1 MLGKKVAEM
10 TAITA
15 NKMLPS
21 ENGVPRFET
30 SCQGTGTMLG
40 VEGNFMATYWSE
52 LKADGS
58 VYGEC
63 PDSGV
68 FLTAEGPVSFIANG
82 AGAFT
87 EDGGA
92 KFRGSAFF
100 STSVPSLAELN
111 GMCLVHEWDV
121 DGEGNGTWNLWE
133 WS

>member
-10 TAITA
+10 TAVTA

-21 ENGVPRFET
+21 NNGQPRFET
-30 SCQGTGTMLG
+30 SCEGTGTMLG
-40 VEGNFMATYWSE
+40 VEGQFMATYW
-52 LKADGS
+52 AQINPDGS

-68 FLTAEGPVSFIANG
+68 VLTAEGPVTFRANG

-100 STSVPSLAELN
+100 TTAVPSLA
-111 GMCLVHEWDV
+111 
-121 DGEGNGTWNLWE
+121 
-133 WS
+133 

>member
-10 TAITA
+10 TAITS

-21 ENGVPRFET
+21 NNGQPRFET
-30 SCQGTGTMLG
+30 SCDGTGTMLG
-40 VEGNFMATYWSE
+40 VEGQFMATYW
-52 LKADGS
+52 AQINPDGS
-58 VYGEC
+58 IYGEC

-68 FLTAEGPVSFIANG
+68 VLTAEGPVTFRANG
-82 AGAFT
+82 AGALT

-100 STSVPSLAELN
+100 TTAVPSLAELN

-121 DGEGNGTWNLWE
+121 DGDGNATWQLWE

>member
-21 ENGVPRFET
+21 NNGQPRFET
-30 SCQGTGTMLG
+30 SCDGTGTMLG
-40 VEGNFMATYWSE
+40 VEGKFMATYW
-52 LKADGS
+52 AQINPDGS

-68 FLTAEGPVSFIANG
+68 VLTAEGPVPVRANG

-92 KFRGSAFF
+92 KFRGSACF
-100 STSVPSLAELN
+100 TTAVPSLAELN

-121 DGEGNGTWNLWE
+121 DGDGNATWQLWE

>member
-10 TAITA
+10 TAVTA

-21 ENGVPRFET
+21 NNGQPRFET
-30 SCQGTGTMLG
+30 SCEGTGTMLG
-40 VEGNFMATYWSE
+40 VEGQFMATYW
-52 LKADGS
+52 AQINPDGS

-68 FLTAEGPVSFIANG
+68 VLTAEGTVTFRANG

-100 STSVPSLAELN
+100 TTAVPSLAELN

-121 DGEGNGTWNLWE
+121 DGDGNATWQLWE

>member
-21 ENGVPRFET
+21 NNGQPRFET
-30 SCQGTGTMLG
+30 SCDGTGTMLG
-40 VEGNFMATYWSE
+40 VEGKFMATYW
-52 LKADGS
+52 AQINPDGS

-68 FLTAEGPVSFIANG
+68 VLTAEGPVTFRANG

-100 STSVPSLAELN
+100 TTAVPSLAELN

-121 DGEGNGTWNLWE
+121 DGDGNATWQIWE
-133 WS
+133 CS

>member
-15 NKMLPS
+15 NKMLPAN
-21 ENGVPRFET
+21 NGNPRFET
-30 SCQGTGTMLG
+30 SCDGTGTMLG
-40 VEGNFMATYWSE
+40 VEGKFMATYW
-52 LKADGS
+52 AQINPDGS

-68 FLTAEGPVSFIANG
+68 VLTAEGPVTFRANG

-92 KFRGSAFF
+92 KFSGAAFF
-100 STSVPSLAELN
+100 TTAVPSLAELN

-121 DGEGNGTWNLWE
+121 DGDGNATWQLWE

>member
-21 ENGVPRFET
+21 NNGQPRFET
-30 SCQGTGTMLG
+30 SCDGTGTMLG
-40 VEGNFMATYWSE
+40 VEGKFMATYW
-52 LKADGS
+52 AQINPDGS

-68 FLTAEGPVSFIANG
+68 VLTAEGPVTFRANG

-100 STSVPSLAELN
+100 TTAEPSLAELN

-121 DGEGNGTWNLWE
+121 DGDGNATWQLWE

>member
-21 ENGVPRFET
+21 NNGQPRFET
-30 SCQGTGTMLG
+30 SCDGTGTMLG
-40 VEGNFMATYWSE
+40 VTRKCMATYW
-52 LKADGS
+52 ATINPDGS

-68 FLTAEGPVSFIANG
+68 VLTAEGPVTFRANG

-100 STSVPSLAELN
+100 TTAVPSLAELN

-121 DGEGNGTWNLWE
+121 DGDGNATWQLWE

>member
-15 NKMLPS
+15 NKMLPAN
-21 ENGVPRFET
+21 NGNPRFET
-30 SCQGTGTMLG
+30 SCDGTGTMLG
-40 VEGNFMATYWSE
+40 VEGQFMATYW
-52 LKADGS
+52 AQINPDGS

-68 FLTAEGPVSFIANG
+68 VLTAEGPVTFRANG

-100 STSVPSLAELN
+100 TTAVPSLAELN
-111 GMCLVHEWDV
+111 GMCLVHE
-121 DGEGNGTWNLWE
+121 L
-133 WS
+133 SLIHI

>member
-10 TAITA
+10 TAVTA

-21 ENGVPRFET
+21 NNGQPRFET
-30 SCQGTGTMLG
+30 SCEGTGTMLG
-40 VEGNFMATYWSE
+40 VEEQFMATYW
-52 LKADGS
+52 AQINPDGS

-68 FLTAEGPVSFIANG
+68 VLTAEGPVTFRANG

-100 STSVPSLAELN
+100 TTAVPSLAELN

-121 DGEGNGTWNLWE
+121 DGDGNATWQLWE

>member
-15 NKMLPS
+15 NKMLPAN
-21 ENGVPRFET
+21 NGNPRFET
-30 SCQGTGTMLG
+30 SCDGTGTMLG
-40 VEGNFMATYWSE
+40 VEGKFMATYW
-52 LKADGS
+52 AQINPDGS

-68 FLTAEGPVSFIANG
+68 VLTAEGPVTFRANG

-100 STSVPSLAELN
+100 TTAVPSLAALN

-121 DGEGNGTWNLWE
+121 DGDGNATWQLWE

>member
-10 TAITA
+10 TAVTA

-21 ENGVPRFET
+21 NNGQPRFET
-30 SCQGTGTMLG
+30 SCEGTGTMLG
-40 VEGNFMATYWSE
+40 VEGQFMATY
-52 LKADGS
+52 LAQINPDGS

-68 FLTAEGPVSFIANG
+68 VLTAEGPVTFRANG

-100 STSVPSLAELN
+100 TTAVPSLAELN

-121 DGEGNGTWNLWE
+121 DGDGNATWQLWE

>member
-1 MLGKKVAEM
+1 
-10 TAITA
+10 
-15 NKMLPS
+15 
-21 ENGVPRFET
+21 
-30 SCQGTGTMLG
+30 MLG
-40 VEGNFMATYWSE
+40 VEGQFMATYW
-52 LKADGS
+52 AQINPDGS

-68 FLTAEGPVSFIANG
+68 VLTAEGPVTFRANG

-100 STSVPSLAELN
+100 TTAVPSLTELN

-121 DGEGNGTWNLWE
+121 DGDGNATWQLWE

>member
-10 TAITA
+10 TAVTA

-21 ENGVPRFET
+21 NNGQPRFET
-30 SCQGTGTMLG
+30 SCEGTGTMLG
-40 VEGNFMATYWSE
+40 VEGQILATYW
-52 LKADGS
+52 AQINPDGS

-68 FLTAEGPVSFIANG
+68 VLTAEGPVTFRANG

-100 STSVPSLAELN
+100 TTAVPSLAELN

-121 DGEGNGTWNLWE
+121 DGDGNATWQLWE

>member
-10 TAITA
+10 TAVTA
-15 NKMLPS
+15 NKMLPAN
-21 ENGVPRFET
+21 NGQPRFET
-30 SCQGTGTMLG
+30 SCDGTGTMLG
-40 VEGNFMATYWSE
+40 VEGKFMATYW
-52 LKADGS
+52 AQINPDGS

-68 FLTAEGPVSFIANG
+68 VLTAEGPVTFRANG

-100 STSVPSLAELN
+100 TTAVPSLAELN

-121 DGEGNGTWNLWE
+121 DGDGNATWQLWE

>member
-10 TAITA
+10 TAVTA

-21 ENGVPRFET
+21 NNGQPRFET
-30 SCQGTGTMLG
+30 SCEGTGTMLG
-40 VEGNFMATYWSE
+40 VEGQFMATYW
-52 LKADGS
+52 AQINPDGS

-68 FLTAEGPVSFIANG
+68 VLTAEGPVTFRANG

-100 STSVPSLAELN
+100 TTAVPSLAELN

-121 DGEGNGTWNLWE
+121 DGDGNATWQLWE
-133 WS
+133 RS